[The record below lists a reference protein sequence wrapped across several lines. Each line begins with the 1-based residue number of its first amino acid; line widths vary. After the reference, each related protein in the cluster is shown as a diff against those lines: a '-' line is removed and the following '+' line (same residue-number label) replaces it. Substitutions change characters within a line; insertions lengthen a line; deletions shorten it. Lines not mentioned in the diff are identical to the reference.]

1 MSSVVVDLDPQTRSA
16 LEFDELLE
24 WLVEFARTPGGAR
37 RVRALQPSAETAR
50 AVTELETVAETRAC
64 LATEGNLVSGSS
76 ADPTA
81 SLRSL
86 AVAGMR
92 LEATRLYELASVVMA
107 AADLRVRL
115 SSLDESRSPR
125 LAQIGRRLPDL
136 RGEADVVLRC
146 VEPDGR
152 IADHASPEL
161 RRIRQ
166 DKSRVASRLRRM
178 LEARLR
184 APDAEPLIQDDFI
197 TQRNGRYVIPVR
209 TDAPR
214 PLRGIVHASSSSG
227 ATQFVEPLETVELNN
242 EIVELDEAERDEQD
256 RVLAGW
262 SETFRERRDELLVAL
277 EILAEV
283 DCLQA
288 RAAFARETD
297 AVEPQLDSAGS
308 LAFVA
313 VRHPLLDRRL
323 KSEGENCVP
332 LDLELDP
339 EDRALILSGPNTG
352 GKTVALKTFGLTV
365 LMAQTGIPVPAREV
379 RLPVYRQVRADI
391 GDHQSIEANLSTYSA
406 HVRAVVDCL
415 RDAAPPAL
423 FLFDEIGTGTE
434 PTEGAALSQSILES
448 LLVPGMTTMATTHQG
463 ALKAW
468 ALTTDGAACAALDF
482 DAQTLRPTYRIL
494 MGSAGV
500 SAGLDIAL
508 RLGLDPAIVDA
519 ARAHLGQDPVRSER
533 YLNRLRELTTELDR
547 ERELLRGRADEL
559 AAARTRLE
567 EDATRREDERR
578 TRAAAALDRAL
589 VEFRRQARRELGEVR
604 DDRERRRSERAL
616 AKAEARVR
624 TEHARSKGELAPS
637 TDGFDASAWVA
648 PPRLH
653 EGMEVL
659 VRSLSKVGKVVEIRE
674 RKVEVQLGRTVFTV
688 GRDELLVRSRADAA
702 APREPKRAGPRRET
716 ERGRGPDE
724 AAAANVELSLIGK
737 RVDEALDELDKYL
750 DSATLAGHG
759 QVRVI
764 HGHGTGRL
772 RDAVREFLRSHVHVR
787 EIRAGRPNEGGNGA
801 TVVRLH

>member
-1 MSSVVVDLDPQTRSA
+1 MCSVFVDLDPQSRSA
-16 LEFDELLE
+16 LEFDELLD
-24 WLVEFARTPGGAR
+24 WLAEFARTPGGAR

-50 AVTELETVAETRAC
+50 AVAELETVAEARAY
-64 LATEGNLVSGSS
+64 LAAEGNLVSGSA

-115 SSLDESRSPR
+115 LGLDEKRSPR
-125 LAQIGRRLPDL
+125 LTQIGRRLPDL
-136 RGEADVVLRC
+136 RREADVVLRC

-152 IADHASPEL
+152 IADQASPEL

-166 DKSRVASRLRRM
+166 NKTRVATRLRRM
-178 LEARLR
+178 LEAQLR
-184 APDAEPLIQDDFI
+184 APGAESVIQDDFI

-242 EIVELDEAERDEQD
+242 EMVGLDEAERDEQE
-256 RVLAGW
+256 RVLEGW
-262 SETFRERRDELLVAL
+262 SETFRERYDELLQAL
-277 EILAEV
+277 EILADV

-288 RAAFARETD
+288 RAAFARETE
-297 AVEPQLDSAGS
+297 AVEPQLDAAGS
-308 LAFVA
+308 LTFVA

-323 KSEGENCVP
+323 RSEGESCVP
-332 LDLELDP
+332 LDLQLDP

-365 LMAQTGIPVPAREV
+365 LMAQAGIPVPAREV

-391 GDHQSIEANLSTYSA
+391 GDHQSIDANLSTYSA

-415 RDAAPPAL
+415 RDASPPAL

-434 PTEGAALSQSILES
+434 PAEGAALSQSILQS

-468 ALTTDGAACAALDF
+468 AMTTKGAACAALDF

-508 RLGLDPAIVDA
+508 RLGLDPAIIDA
-519 ARAHLGQDPVRSER
+519 ARARLGHDPVRSER
-533 YLNRLRELTTELDR
+533 YLNRLRELTTELER
-547 ERELLRGRADEL
+547 ERESLRRRADEL
-559 AAARTRLE
+559 AASRKRLE
-567 EDATRREDERR
+567 EDAARKADERR
-578 TRAAAALDRAL
+578 ARAAAALDQAL
-589 VEFRRQARRELGEVR
+589 AEFRRQAKRELGDVR
-604 DDRERRRSERAL
+604 DDRERRRTERAL

-624 TEHARSKGELAPS
+624 MEHARSKTELAP
-637 TDGFDASAWVA
+637 TKNDFDAAAWAV
-648 PPRLH
+648 PSRLH

-659 VRSLSKVGKVVEIRE
+659 VRSLSKVGKILEVRE
-674 RKVEVQLGRTVFTV
+674 RNVEVQLGRTVFTV
-688 GRDELLVRSRADAA
+688 GRGELLVRSEPAA
-702 APREPKRAGPRRET
+702 TAPRKARSGGPRRGT
-716 ERGRGPDE
+716 DRVRVADE
-724 AAAANVELSLIGK
+724 AAAVGLELSLIGN
-737 RVDEALDELDKYL
+737 RVDEALEKLDKYL
-750 DSATLAGHG
+750 DDAILAGHE

-772 RDAVREFLRSHVHVR
+772 RDAVREFLRSHVQVL

-801 TVVRLH
+801 TVVRLR